1 MSSLLR
7 EQLQASLGAAYTIE
21 HELGGGGMSRVF
33 VAEETALG
41 RRVVVKV
48 VPQEIASE
56 VSVDRFRREIALAA
70 RLQHPHIVPL
80 LTAGVS
86 GDLPYFTMPYV
97 EGESL
102 SARLEREGEL
112 PVAEAVRIVRE
123 VASALAYAHQQGI
136 VHRDIKPAN
145 VLVSGGHAMVTD
157 FGVAKALTAA
167 ANDGEK
173 WDTTALGVALGT
185 PTYMAPE
192 QAAADP
198 AIDHRA
204 DLYALGVLAYE
215 LLTGRPPFSGRTM
228 QQLLAAH
235 ISEPPEPVG
244 RRRPSLPPA
253 LSALVMRCVEKR
265 PADRPQ
271 SAAEIVRALD
281 DITAS
286 GVLQSSGSSMS
297 RVAGD
302 RSGRPRSI
310 IAASLAAL
318 AIGIVA
324 VAAVLLAW
332 RGHRATTTGDTTPT
346 SIAVLPF
353 ENLSGDT
360 TFDYFAEGVSDQL
373 RSDLTN
379 APGLAVKGGSSSR
392 RFRGRGVDGREV
404 GTRLGATLVVTGGV
418 NRSPEH
424 VRVTAELERVADG
437 TDVWSRTYD
446 TRVTNL
452 AAVQDSITRA
462 IGGDL
467 RASLGVRGDDRAPGA
482 SSRGTA
488 NAEAYDLYVRGHYA
502 EARQQ
507 ETRAIELYTAAVQRD
522 PRFARPYAGLA
533 RSLTS
538 LAQTGM
544 GSRDSALA
552 VARAN
557 AEKALSLAPELG
569 EAYTG
574 LATVEWLAGN
584 LLAADTL
591 AARAVALS
599 PNEPDPHALRGVTL
613 SKLGRLDSAIIE
625 ARKGVAL
632 DPLDPRSNVALR
644 RRLFAAGRLEE
655 AIAQARRV
663 LELDPSPRTVTVALS
678 QTGIAYAFIGRPD
691 SGVAVLERM
700 MRIDSTEVGARM
712 YLLFAYAAAGR
723 WADARAQRKA
733 LEREGGGNSPNFVR
747 LVVHEVFGQ
756 IDSAVVDAERA
767 VAAREPLYTVDDFS
781 CDPMFDAL
789 KRSPR
794 FIALV
799 QRTGATVCPPRRPW
813 PIGPV
818 R

>member
-1 MSSLLR
+1 
-7 EQLQASLGAAYTIE
+7 
-21 HELGGGGMSRVF
+21 
-33 VAEETALG
+33 
-41 RRVVVKV
+41 
-48 VPQEIASE
+48 
-56 VSVDRFRREIALAA
+56 
-70 RLQHPHIVPL
+70 
-80 LTAGVS
+80 
-86 GDLPYFTMPYV
+86 
-97 EGESL
+97 
-102 SARLEREGEL
+102 
-112 PVAEAVRIVRE
+112 
-123 VASALAYAHQQGI
+123 
-136 VHRDIKPAN
+136 
-145 VLVSGGHAMVTD
+145 
-157 FGVAKALTAA
+157 
-167 ANDGEK
+167 
-173 WDTTALGVALGT
+173 
-185 PTYMAPE
+185 
-192 QAAADP
+192 
-198 AIDHRA
+198 
-204 DLYALGVLAYE
+204 
-215 LLTGRPPFSGRTM
+215 
-228 QQLLAAH
+228 
-235 ISEPPEPVG
+235 
-244 RRRPSLPPA
+244 
-253 LSALVMRCVEKR
+253 
-265 PADRPQ
+265 
-271 SAAEIVRALD
+271 
-281 DITAS
+281 
-286 GVLQSSGSSMS
+286 
-297 RVAGD
+297 
-302 RSGRPRSI
+302 
-310 IAASLAAL
+310 
-318 AIGIVA
+318 
-324 VAAVLLAW
+324 
-332 RGHRATTTGDTTPT
+332 
-346 SIAVLPF
+346 
-353 ENLSGDT
+353 
-360 TFDYFAEGVSDQL
+360 
-373 RSDLTN
+373 
-379 APGLAVKGGSSSR
+379 
-392 RFRGRGVDGREV
+392 
-404 GTRLGATLVVTGGV
+404 
-418 NRSPEH
+418 
-424 VRVTAELERVADG
+424 
-437 TDVWSRTYD
+437 
-446 TRVTNL
+446 
-452 AAVQDSITRA
+452 
-462 IGGDL
+462 
-467 RASLGVRGDDRAPGA
+467 
-482 SSRGTA
+482 
-488 NAEAYDLYVRGHYA
+488 
-502 EARQQ
+502 
-507 ETRAIELYTAAVQRD
+507 
-522 PRFARPYAGLA
+522 
-533 RSLTS
+533 
-538 LAQTGM
+538 M

-552 VARAN
+552 VAREN

-799 QRTGATVCPPRRPW
+799 QRTGAIVCPPRRPW